1 MVTGII
7 IAAAVVGI
15 LGILIGVFLGIA
27 SEKFKVEVDEKE
39 ILVRNELPGN
49 NCGGCDTRAVTHWQR
64 QSQPARRM

>member
-27 SEKFKVEVDEKE
+27 
-39 ILVRNELPGN
+39 
-49 NCGGCDTRAVTHWQR
+49 
-64 QSQPARRM
+64 ARSLKLK